1 MYVLHGTWGHSACSS
16 AEAFAL
22 GCKYCMSFT
31 SPPLLGQSIGGHS
44 NATMAC
50 TAPSSLYLGES
61 ILPGVGFARMA
72 LRSTA
77 QRLGASVQEK
87 LADPEARP
95 PTYDHCSMHGLFQ
108 VRVTCAWG
116 HGNPNRDQQTWK
128 KAGCNEADAH
138 NNNMPNKL
146 PCVGGFVLG
155 PLVISHTTFRPL
167 AGFYGPLCQGLFVS
181 LSPGLFP
188 RSLF

>member
-1 MYVLHGTWGHSACSS
+1 
-16 AEAFAL
+16 
-22 GCKYCMSFT
+22 
-31 SPPLLGQSIGGHS
+31 
-44 NATMAC
+44 
-50 TAPSSLYLGES
+50 
-61 ILPGVGFARMA
+61 MA

-167 AGFYGPLCQGLFVS
+167 AGFHGHCVKVSLSLCLQVSFPGLFVDITKYVREV
-181 LSPGLFP
+181 F
-188 RSLF
+188 